1 MLKAM
6 DIVDIIVR
14 IIADGMVVPIVLVA
28 GWTML
33 RLPWQVMV
41 ERAKRGIVVGLI
53 ALWLAKICSIFYQDG
68 ERPFAA
74 MGVDPK
80 AAYLNNPGFPSDHV
94 LFVVCIAL
102 VVWASTKNK
111 PISIALFVMCA
122 LVAVGRVIALVH
134 TPADVIG
141 GIACAWLAASLV
153 YGRELYTA
161 KLPRQACSSTISKN
175 EV

>member
-6 DIVDIIVR
+6 NIIDIIIRVM
-14 IIADGMVVPIVLVA
+14 ADGLVVPIVLLA
-28 GWTML
+28 AWAML
-33 RLPWQVMV
+33 RLPWPAMV
-41 ERAKRGIVVGLI
+41 DRGKRGIMAGLI
-53 ALWLAKICSIFYQDG
+53 ALWLAKICSVFYQDG

-74 MGVDPK
+74 LGVDPK

-111 PISIALFVMCA
+111 TISITLLMLCLMVS
-122 LVAVGRVIALVH
+122 VGRVIALVH

-141 GIACAWLAASLV
+141 GVACAVVAATLV

-161 KLPRQACSSTISKN
+161 KLPR
-175 EV
+175 